1 MRRIGALLQAVY
13 EKNPPAFFRNLV
25 HLAIGPAYLV
35 AEALGLRGPA
45 AR

>member
-13 EKNPPAFFRNLV
+13 EKNQPAFFRNLV